1 MHVTETQSEGLKH
14 EFQIVV
20 PANDIES
27 KMIGKLNELAG
38 NVTMP
43 GFRRGKVPVALLR
56 KTYGKRLLGEILEET
71 VNETATQALEEK
83 SLRPA
88 MQPKIEVTKFDDG
101 SDLEFKL
108 EVEVM
113 PEFETSGAG
122 EIQLER
128 LVAKVED
135 AALDERLKALA
146 EQMKTF
152 VDAAEGEGAG
162 TGDVIA
168 IDFTGTID
176 GTPFE
181 GGSAEGFELELGS
194 GRFLPGFEGQLSGAK
209 KGEDREVEISFPEDY
224 PEAKLAGK
232 AARFAVKIKAVR
244 VPLPAPVDDSLAEKL
259 GLSDLE
265 ALKNTVRQQ
274 LENEYRQY
282 SRARLKR
289 SLLDRLAE
297 VYDFELPPGMVEME
311 YQSIWEQLERE
322 LEQQNKTLADLDNP
336 EDEVRAEYRRIAE
349 RRVRLGL
356 VLSEVGRHNDIEVT
370 QEEVNRAIMERARA
384 FPGQEQQIFRFYQ
397 QNPDQQAALRAPI
410 LEEKVCDYIF
420 EMAQVSEREVPLE
433 ELLRDPDAED
443 EAGGDEAGGD
453 EAKAAGEGEATKP
466 KRRRASRSKKKS
478 DADKDK

>member
-20 PANDIES
+20 PADDIES
-27 KMIGKLNELAG
+27 KMMGKLSELAS

-43 GFRRGKVPVALLR
+43 GFRRGKVPVNLLR
-56 KTYGKRLLGEILEET
+56 KTYGKRLLGEVLEET
-71 VNETATQALEEK
+71 VNETASQALEEK

-88 MQPKIEVTKFDDG
+88 LQPKIEVTRFDDG

-113 PEFETSGAG
+113 PEFETGGFG
-122 EIQLER
+122 ELQLER
-128 LVAKVED
+128 LTANVED
-135 AALDERLKALA
+135 AAVDERLKALA
-146 EQMKTF
+146 EQLKSF
-152 VDAAEGEGAG
+152 VDAAEGEGASE
-162 TGDVIA
+162 GDVIA

-176 GTPFE
+176 GAPFE
-181 GGSAEGFELELGS
+181 GGSAEDFELELGT
-194 GRFLPGFEGQLSGAK
+194 GRFLPGFEDQLAGAK
-209 KGEDREVEISFPEDY
+209 KGEQREVEVSFPEDY
-224 PEAKLAGK
+224 PEE
-232 AARFAVKIKAVR
+232 RFAGQTAKFAVTVKAVR

-265 ALKNTVRQQ
+265 ALRNTIRQQ

-289 SLLDRLAE
+289 SLLDRMAE
-297 VYDFELPPGMVEME
+297 IYDFELPPGMVEME
-311 YQSIWEQLERE
+311 FQSIWEQLERE
-322 LEQQNKTLADLDNP
+322 LEQQNKTLADLDRP
-336 EDEVRAEYRRIAE
+336 EEDVRAEYRRLAE

-356 VLSEVGRHNDIEVT
+356 VLSEVGRRNEIEVT

-384 FPGQEQQIFRFYQ
+384 FPGQEQQVFRFYQ
-397 QNPDQQAALRAPI
+397 QNAEQQAALRAPI

-420 EMAQVSEREVPLE
+420 EMAQVSERQVPLE

-443 EAGGDEAGGD
+443 EGGGAEAERED
-453 EAKAAGEGEATKP
+453 ASVKP
-466 KRRRASRSKKKS
+466 KRRRAARKAKQ
-478 DADKDK
+478 DDVADEGSGEA